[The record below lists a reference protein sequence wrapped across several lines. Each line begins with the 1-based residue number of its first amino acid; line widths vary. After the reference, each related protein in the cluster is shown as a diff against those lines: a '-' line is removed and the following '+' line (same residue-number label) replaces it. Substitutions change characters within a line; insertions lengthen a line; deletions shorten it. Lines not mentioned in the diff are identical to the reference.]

1 MDQVYYLAGYRLAVY
16 TTLIM
21 NVCVSN
27 YRKWAPNSQP
37 IKPLRLHQSQ
47 WIYTYSVCMLARP
60 ETGQVSRVGGDTTT
74 RRRDMRETEEPAATR
89 RRAPSAPE
97 SYTAEE
103 YRSWA
108 TQRHQRSPSAPS
120 RRRSIG
126 PAASDRRRLTTAT
139 SRRPA
144 DGEQRAPA
152 RTPAVARPGATATS
166 ARRPVAAGSSGLAHR
181 DFTLTKK
188 PLKIRTEDFRPY
200 RTSPRLLRQQQLRRR
215 RGADDV
221 ERRGLD
227 GMLSVHVY
235 CGHGLRA
242 TPTSLRDL
250 YCVIGVD
257 GLNRARTA
265 VQKGAINFDWDE
277 KFDIDVLD
285 AESVSFGVYSWATG
299 ATSTTKQR
307 LFFSGTV
314 HLREF
319 LQRGGPHQQL
329 ALRLDPTGVLYVEL
343 EYLDVSYVY
352 RRSPAPLSTGRF
364 GVTLESLVLRE
375 RAPGNV
381 PVVVRRC
388 AEEVERRGLECVGI
402 YRLCCSS
409 RRRRILKADIEAD
422 AETAVLSADRVP
434 DVNVV
439 SCKSLSSLV

>member
-1 MDQVYYLAGYRLAVY
+1 MVQAAVR
-16 TTLIM
+16 
-21 NVCVSN
+21 N
-27 YRKWAPNSQP
+27 
-37 IKPLRLHQSQ
+37 H
-47 WIYTYSVCMLARP
+47 VCMSERP
-60 ETGQVSRVGGDTTT
+60 QTAGVGRDRRETST
-74 RRRDMRETEEPAATR
+74 RRRDVTETRDSTSR

-108 TQRHQRSPSAPS
+108 SQRHQRSPSAPS
-120 RRRSIG
+120 RRRSVG
-126 PAASDRRRLTTAT
+126 PAAADRRRTVTAT

-144 DGEQRAPA
+144 EAEPRPELRGPA
-152 RTPAVARPGATATS
+152 RTPAAARPAA
-166 ARRPVAAGSSGLAHR
+166 ARRPAPAVPGR
-181 DFTLTKK
+181 DTTLTKK

-200 RTSPRLLRQQQLRRR
+200 RTSPQLLRQQQLRRR
-215 RGADDV
+215 RRADDV
-221 ERRGLD
+221 ERPGLD

-250 YCVIGVD
+250 YCVVGVD

-265 VQKGAINFDWDE
+265 VQTGAINFDWDE
-277 KFDIDVLD
+277 MFDVDVLD
-285 AESVSFGVYSWATG
+285 AESVSFGVYSWAAG
-299 ATSTTKQR
+299 AGSSSTSKQK

-314 HLREF
+314 NLREF

-343 EYLDVSYVY
+343 EYLDVSFVY
-352 RRSPAPLSTGRF
+352 RRTPAPLSTGKF
-364 GVTLESLVLRE
+364 GVALESLVLRE

-409 RRRRILKADIEAD
+409 RRRRMLKADIEKD
-422 AETAVLSADRVP
+422 PETAILSADRVP

-439 SCKSLSSLV
+439 SCKFLRYDTVW

>member
-1 MDQVYYLAGYRLAVY
+1 MFGDAY
-16 TTLIM
+16 
-21 NVCVSN
+21 VC
-27 YRKWAPNSQP
+27 
-37 IKPLRLHQSQ
+37 
-47 WIYTYSVCMLARP
+47 TLARP
-60 ETGQVSRVGGDTTT
+60 QTGRISRFAGDSATRSRDVVETR
-74 RRRDMRETEEPAATR
+74 EPAAR

-108 TQRHQRSPSAPS
+108 SQRHQRSPSAPS
-120 RRRSIG
+120 RRRSVG
-126 PAASDRRRLTTAT
+126 PAAAADRRRLTSAT
-139 SRRPA
+139 SRRLA
-144 DGEQRAPA
+144 DGETRPEQRVPARAPA
-152 RTPAVARPGATATS
+152 VPRPVVTATS
-166 ARRPVAAGSSGLAHR
+166 ARRPVTAASSTVARR
-181 DFTLTKK
+181 DVTLTKK

-200 RTSPRLLRQQQLRRR
+200 RTSPQLLRQQQLRRR
-215 RGADDV
+215 RRADDA
-221 ERRGLD
+221 EKPGLD

-250 YCVIGVD
+250 YCVVGVD

-265 VQKGAINFDWDE
+265 VQTGAINFDWDE
-277 KFDIDVLD
+277 KFEIDALD
-285 AESVSFGVYSWATG
+285 AESLSFGVYSWSTG
-299 ATSTTKQR
+299 ATSSLKQK

-352 RRSPAPLSTGRF
+352 RRSPAPLSTGKF
-364 GVTLESLVLRE
+364 GVALESLVLRE

-409 RRRRILKADIEAD
+409 RRKRMLKADMEAD
-422 AETAVLSADRVP
+422 AEMAVLSADRVP

-439 SCKSLSSLV
+439 SCKCFCSCIDRKIFCVGKPLIKMI